1 MAAPCPTCIFVHFHS
16 FVPSLLLHPS
26 VSVHFLFHFPG
37 LAFASLNGVVVVI
50 VKRVCSDVVLF
61 FVFRYTYNT
70 CFHAHIAIS
79 PIKLNILV
87 FFALNMKFVCD
98 KRTQAKVRGQIDLWS
113 CTAEGW

>member
-1 MAAPCPTCIFVHFHS
+1 MLWLLHVQHVFLFTFTVS
-16 FVPSLLLHPS
+16 PSLLLHPS

-37 LAFASLNGVVVVI
+37 LAFASLTGVVVVI
-50 VKRVCSDVVLF
+50 VKRVCSDVVLFF

-87 FFALNMKFVCD
+87 FL
-98 KRTQAKVRGQIDLWS
+98 R
-113 CTAEGW
+113 